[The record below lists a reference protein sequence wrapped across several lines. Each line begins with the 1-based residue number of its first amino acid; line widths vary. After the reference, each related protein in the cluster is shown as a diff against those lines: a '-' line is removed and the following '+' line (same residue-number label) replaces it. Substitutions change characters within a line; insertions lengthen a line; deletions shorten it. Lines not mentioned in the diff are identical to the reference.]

1 MELLERR
8 AKKIVQSHRTNHTWI
23 LQNILLISNKWK
35 SFTVLTVASN
45 SSVRFCDKLCNHIK
59 GQIRMTSYSIQIWSV
74 VIQCCFVSNGNG
86 FQNRVICLRK
96 FNQAQPW
103 KQHWYNTSSDCGV
116 WETLWLLTELIYMAL
131 TWLTE
136 PLFIKK
142 YSLQPDSLTP
152 KNKQVEA
159 LKSTGRS
166 TNKAEFSS
174 PAIQRPSFLY
184 KVKFLDKPY
193 LLKDL

>member
-1 MELLERR
+1 MWDSVTSF
-8 AKKIVQSHRTNHTWI
+8 AII
-23 LQNILLISNKWK
+23 LKVKLG
-35 SFTVLTVASN
+35 
-45 SSVRFCDKLCNHIK
+45 SSYWDDII
-59 GQIRMTSYSIQIWSV
+59 QQIWSV
-74 VIQCCFVSNGNG
+74 VIQCCFVSNGKG

-103 KQHWYNTSSDCGV
+103 EQHWYNTSSDCGV

-142 YSLQPDSLTP
+142 YSLQADSLTP

-159 LKSTGRS
+159 LRSTGRS
-166 TNKAEFSS
+166 PNKAEFSS
-174 PAIQRPSFLY
+174 PAIQCPSFLY
-184 KVKFLDKPY
+184 KVKFLDKSY